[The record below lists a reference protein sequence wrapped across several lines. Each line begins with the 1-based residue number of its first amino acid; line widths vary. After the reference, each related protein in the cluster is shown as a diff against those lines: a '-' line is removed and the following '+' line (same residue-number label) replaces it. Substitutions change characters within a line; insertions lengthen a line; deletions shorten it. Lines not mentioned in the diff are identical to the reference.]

1 MTEVSKLFSAVSK
14 GLEELMADNG
24 FKAVFP
30 AGVKANELPMF
41 SENGK
46 ERIVY
51 EGKKG
56 IVKIEH
62 SEKLINVMFANTLP
76 EEVEDSDFKTL
87 SSTYFDSETADE
99 TDLKYITN
107 EAVDTLTGVFGT
119 KQAVVKKKLPPPVS
133 KTAAKSGTMA
143 YDPNSL
149 ANRLCGAYPEL
160 KPYYRANIE
169 TYDRFL
175 AEEFFDKY
183 GTKVIIDTI
192 RQNDKLK
199 MKKLFNILNSVF
211 DDGTNETQSLICV
224 TILGKMDNDPQLI
237 ENAKAYMEDYLADP
251 VIAVNKYL
259 SSAAGKKAKKK
270 LANPPLYKPKKKKKS
285 MMSTL
290 TGGMPQ

>member
-1 MTEVSKLFSAVSK
+1 MTEVSKLFSAVYK
-14 GLEELMADNG
+14 GLESLMAEND

-30 AGVKANELPMF
+30 TEVKANELPLF
-41 SENGK
+41 SENDK
-46 ERIVY
+46 DRIVY

-56 IVKIEH
+56 VVKIER
-62 SEKLINVMFANTLP
+62 SEKLVNIMFANTLP

-87 SSTYFDSETADE
+87 SSTYFDSEAADE
-99 TDLKYITN
+99 SDIKYITN

-119 KQAVVKKKLPPPVS
+119 KQAAVKKKMPTPVS

-160 KPYYRANIE
+160 KPYYRANVE
-169 TYDRFL
+169 AYDRFL

-192 RQNDKLK
+192 RQNDKQK

-237 ENAKAYMEDYLADP
+237 ANASEYMEKFLADP

-259 SSAAGKKAKKK
+259 ASPTGKRAKKK
-270 LANPPLYKPKKKKKS
+270 LENPPLYKPKKKKKNNMLS
-285 MMSTL
+285 SL
-290 TGGMPQ
+290 AGM

>member
-1 MTEVSKLFSAVSK
+1 MTEISTLFSAVYK
-14 GLEELMADNG
+14 GLESLMAEND

-30 AGVKANELPMF
+30 TGVKANELPMI

-46 ERIVY
+46 DRIVY

-56 IVKIEH
+56 VVKIEYG
-62 SEKLINVMFANTLP
+62 EKLVNIMFANTLP

-87 SSTYFDSETADE
+87 SSTYFDPEAADE
-99 TDLKYITN
+99 SDLKYITN
-107 EAVDTLTGVFGT
+107 EAVDTLSGVFGT
-119 KQAVVKKKLPPPVS
+119 KQAAVKKKLPPPVS

-169 TYDRFL
+169 AYDRFL

-192 RQNDKLK
+192 RQNDKQK

-237 ENAKAYMEDYLADP
+237 ANASEYMEKFLADP

-259 SSAAGKKAKKK
+259 ASPAGKRAKKK
-270 LANPPLYKPKKKKKS
+270 LKNPPLYKPKKKKKKNS
-285 MMSTL
+285 MLSSL
-290 TGGMPQ
+290 AGM

>member
-1 MTEVSKLFSAVSK
+1 MTEVSKLFSAVYK
-14 GLEELMADNG
+14 GLESLMAEND

-30 AGVKANELPMF
+30 TGVKANELPLF
-41 SENGK
+41 SENDK
-46 ERIVY
+46 DRIVY

-56 IVKIEH
+56 VVKIER
-62 SEKLINVMFANTLP
+62 SEKLVNIMFANTLP

-87 SSTYFDSETADE
+87 SSTYFDSEAADE
-99 TDLKYITN
+99 SDIKYITN

-119 KQAVVKKKLPPPVS
+119 KQAAVKKKMPTPVS

-160 KPYYRANIE
+160 KPYYRANVE
-169 TYDRFL
+169 AYDRFL

-192 RQNDKLK
+192 RQNDKQK

-237 ENAKAYMEDYLADP
+237 ANASEYMEKFLADP
-251 VIAVNKYL
+251 VVAVNKYL
-259 SSAAGKKAKKK
+259 ASPTGKRAKKK
-270 LANPPLYKPKKKKKS
+270 LKNPPLYKPKKKKKNNMLS
-285 MMSTL
+285 SL
-290 TGGMPQ
+290 AGM

>member
-1 MTEVSKLFSAVSK
+1 MTEVSKLFSAVYK
-14 GLEELMADNG
+14 GLESLMAEND

-30 AGVKANELPMF
+30 AGVKSNELPLF
-41 SENGK
+41 SENDK
-46 ERIVY
+46 DRIVY

-56 IVKIEH
+56 VVKIER
-62 SEKLINVMFANTLP
+62 SEKLVNIMFANTLP

-87 SSTYFDSETADE
+87 SSTYFDSEAADE
-99 TDLKYITN
+99 SDIKYITN
-107 EAVDTLTGVFGT
+107 EAVDTLTGV
-119 KQAVVKKKLPPPVS
+119 
-133 KTAAKSGTMA
+133 GTMA

-192 RQNDKLK
+192 RQNDKQK

-237 ENAKAYMEDYLADP
+237 ANASEYMEKFLADP

-259 SSAAGKKAKKK
+259 ASPTGKRAKKK
-270 LANPPLYKPKKKKKS
+270 LKNPPLYKPKKKKKNNMLS
-285 MMSTL
+285 SL
-290 TGGMPQ
+290 AGM

>member
-1 MTEVSKLFSAVSK
+1 MTEVSKLFSAVYK
-14 GLEELMADNG
+14 GLESLMAEND

-30 AGVKANELPMF
+30 AGVKSNELPLF
-41 SENGK
+41 SENDK
-46 ERIVY
+46 DRIVY

-56 IVKIEH
+56 VVKIER
-62 SEKLINVMFANTLP
+62 SEKLVNIMFANTLP

-87 SSTYFDSETADE
+87 SSTYFDSEAADE
-99 TDLKYITN
+99 SDIKYITN

-192 RQNDKLK
+192 RQNDKQK

-237 ENAKAYMEDYLADP
+237 ANASEYMEKFLADP

-259 SSAAGKKAKKK
+259 ASPTGKRAKKK
-270 LANPPLYKPKKKKKS
+270 LKNPPLYKPKKKKKNNMLS
-285 MMSTL
+285 SL
-290 TGGMPQ
+290 AGM

>member
-1 MTEVSKLFSAVSK
+1 MTEVSTLFSAVYK
-14 GLEELMADNG
+14 GLESLMAEND

-30 AGVKANELPMF
+30 TGVKANELPMI

-46 ERIVY
+46 DRIVY

-56 IVKIEH
+56 VVKIEYG
-62 SEKLINVMFANTLP
+62 EKLVNIMFANTLP

-87 SSTYFDSETADE
+87 SSTYFDPEAADE
-99 TDLKYITN
+99 SDLKYITN
-107 EAVDTLTGVFGT
+107 EAVDTLSGVFGT
-119 KQAVVKKKLPPPVS
+119 KQAAVKKKLPPPVS

-169 TYDRFL
+169 AYDRFL

-192 RQNDKLK
+192 RQNDKQK

-237 ENAKAYMEDYLADP
+237 ANASEYMEKFLADP

-259 SSAAGKKAKKK
+259 ASPAGKRAKKK
-270 LANPPLYKPKKKKKS
+270 LKNPPLYKPKKKKKKNS
-285 MMSTL
+285 MLSSL
-290 TGGMPQ
+290 AGM